1 MGPAIFFT
9 IIFELF
15 LASIFI
21 MILSGMSDYL
31 DGYLARK
38 YSLTTLQGKILDP
51 IADKILITFS

>member
-9 IIFELF
+9 IIFEFF

-38 YSLTTLQGKILDP
+38 YSLTTLQAK
-51 IADKILITFS
+51 